1 MEFRSDLV
9 KGSVAPIVLKLLAER
24 ERYGYEIVK
33 VVNERTQGAFQWKE
47 GTLYPCLHQL
57 ESDGLLS
64 SAWREAESGKQRK
77 YYRITRKGRAEL
89 AARTEEWAAF
99 SKTVT
104 AMLTSAHFTARD
116 MGATA

>member
-9 KGSVAPIVLKLLAER
+9 KGSVAPIVLKLLSER

-33 VVNERTQGAFQWKE
+33 LVNERTQGALQWKE

-89 AARTEEWAAF
+89 ASRTEEWAAF
-99 SKTVT
+99 SKTIT
-104 AMLTSAHFTARD
+104 ALL